1 MQATIAARAV
11 MRKFGRDSYSIYTNK
26 YDTCRT
32 VKCYAG
38 LDLEQLVAAIS
49 AEMIRLGHAEVTVK
63 LQDNADRRHK
73 LGISRS
79 WGPRDSIIVRI
90 PN

>member
-1 MQATIAARAV
+1 MQATKAARSV
-11 MRKFGRDSYSIYTNK
+11 MREFGRDSYSIYTNK

-38 LDLEQLVAAIS
+38 RDPEQLVSAIQ
-49 AEMIRLGHAEVTVK
+49 AEMIRLGHDKVTVMVR
-63 LQDNADRRHK
+63 DNTAARQGL
-73 LGISRS
+73 LGRA
-79 WGPRDSIIVRI
+79 WGPKDSIIVRI